1 MIRIEGLTVKQKTLM
16 DVMWSMD
23 EMPQVEAFIKTLP
36 KRDRQDCLSLIEIAV
51 QASLE
56 EDNRMEDYAD
66 AAQAAIARARS

>member
-16 DVMWSMD
+16 DVMWSMQ

-66 AAQAAIARARS
+66 AAQAAIARARG

>member
-16 DVMWSMD
+16 DVMWSMQ

-56 EDNRMEDYAD
+56 EDNRLEDYAD
-66 AAQAAIARARS
+66 AAQAAIARASS

>member
-16 DVMWSMD
+16 DVMWSMQ

-56 EDNRMEDYAD
+56 EDNRLEDYAD
-66 AAQAAIARARS
+66 AAQAAIALASS

>member
-66 AAQAAIARARS
+66 AAQAAIARARG

>member
-16 DVMWSMD
+16 DVMWSMQ

>member
-16 DVMWSMD
+16 DVMWSME

-36 KRDRQDCLSLIEIAV
+36 LRDRQDCLSLIEIAV

>member
-16 DVMWSMD
+16 DVMWSMQ

-56 EDNRMEDYAD
+56 EDNRLEDYAD
-66 AAQAAIARARS
+66 AAQAAIARASR

>member
-16 DVMWSMD
+16 DVMWSME

-36 KRDRQDCLSLIEIAV
+36 QRDRQDCLSLIEIAV

-66 AAQAAIARARS
+66 AAQAAIARARG

>member
-16 DVMWSMD
+16 DVMWSMQ

-36 KRDRQDCLSLIEIAV
+36 QRDRQDCLSLIEIAV

>member
-16 DVMWSMD
+16 DVMWSME